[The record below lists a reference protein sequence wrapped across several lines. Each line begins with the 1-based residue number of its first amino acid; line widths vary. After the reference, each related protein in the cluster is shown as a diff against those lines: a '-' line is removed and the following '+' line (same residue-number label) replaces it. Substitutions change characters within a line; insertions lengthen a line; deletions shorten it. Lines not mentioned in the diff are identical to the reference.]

1 MYWDKTAGQTL
12 CEFGTRVA
20 IVPGHQA
27 NKEADVTTMPQGFPT
42 SGCSPK
48 SNERLVMANHPCFSA
63 DAHKKSGRIHLPV
76 APECNIQCGYC
87 VRKYDCVNESRP
99 GVASTILSP
108 AEALERVDAVVGR
121 GRGEFAAVGIAGPG
135 DPLANEATFETL
147 DLVRRAYPEAILCVS
162 TNGLALPDRVND
174 LVAVGVRSLTVT
186 INAVMPE
193 TAEAI
198 YAWVRGPKGE
208 RLNGAAAA
216 SRLLNRQWDG
226 LAAAVR
232 AGLVVKVNSVL
243 IPGVNDLELPMVA
256 MLASEYGAH
265 LGNIL
270 PLIPQGRF
278 QHAKRPGPAEIHS
291 AREVCGEY
299 LSQMTH
305 CNQCRADACGLIG
318 KDRDMETETLMA
330 RLGDDYCEV
339 V

>member
-1 MYWDKTAGQTL
+1 
-12 CEFGTRVA
+12 
-20 IVPGHQA
+20 
-27 NKEADVTTMPQGFPT
+27 VTTLPTGFPT

-63 DAHKKSGRIHLPV
+63 EAHKKSGRIHLPV

-99 GVASTILSP
+99 GVASVVLSP
-108 AEALERVDAVVGR
+108 EEALERVHAVVGR
-121 GRGEFAAVGIAGPG
+121 GRGEYAAVGIAGPG

-162 TNGLALPDRVND
+162 TNGLALPDRVSD

-198 YAWVRGPKGE
+198 YAWVSGPNGE

-216 SRLLNRQWDG
+216 SRLLARQWDG

-232 AGLVVKVNSVL
+232 AGLIVKVNSVL
-243 IPGVNDLELPMVA
+243 IPGVNDTELPLIS

-270 PLIPQGRF
+270 PLIPQARF
-278 QHAKRPGPAEIHS
+278 RAFAPPGPAEIHA
-291 AREVCGEY
+291 ARAECGAY

-318 KDRDMETETLMA
+318 KDNDMETETLMA
-330 RLGDDYCEV
+330 RLGEEFLEAV
-339 V
+339 